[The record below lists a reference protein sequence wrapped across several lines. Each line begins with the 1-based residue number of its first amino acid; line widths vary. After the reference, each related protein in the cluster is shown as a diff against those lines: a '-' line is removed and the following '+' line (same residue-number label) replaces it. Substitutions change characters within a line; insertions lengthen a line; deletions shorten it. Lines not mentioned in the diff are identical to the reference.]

1 MKMRNSLVIWL
12 FGALVA
18 LPMLATAQVVQ
29 KVRVSQEQ
37 GQTLIA
43 ITGERLP
50 RPRVSVWRNQFLILE
65 FDARFSGRGREV
77 SQNTPHI
84 IKLRYGW
91 FSSKPP
97 KVRVVAT
104 MRGRQPYTLE
114 STPNGWQVRVGKATA
129 AATTRPSEPP
139 PTDTEPK
146 VVAASTAPAIPSTTR
161 AVERDA
167 NSKDATT
174 PRLTPPKTTVKE
186 KTAASTPEPPPQRT
200 HTPKPNATAQ
210 GTQVARA
217 PEPAPTT
224 PPPPVLVSL
233 DFVNAEIGD
242 VLKALAIQSGANIIT
257 APDVKGTVTVS
268 LSRLTVEESLNLITR
283 LSGYRYEK
291 LDNTYIVGTEESL
304 KAFRTPV
311 ETITPA
317 PKPRTVEALTFKVAK
332 PADIATYLSA
342 RFPELKIVPSG
353 EKDAAYLLIE
363 GEPEVVER
371 AREAAYAF
379 EQQLTGSVEIVTEV
393 YRVKYA
399 DSRDLARIVMQLV
412 PGVSVS
418 LGPDALLSRG
428 GAAGGGSGLQGAMT
442 GGETP
447 SATAQQMGAPMQ
459 GGVSATTQGNQP
471 PNLLVLVGTARE
483 VLRALEILRKV
494 DIKQPQVVIEAKVMD
509 ISEGSLKSLGL
520 NWNILQSGNINTLD
534 RTANR
539 LPLPDSTTI
548 TPNQQGVGFN
558 RDGQLGLDFSIV
570 KKPIDFSVTLNA
582 LAEDRR
588 NRLLANPRVATLDG
602 RPATIFIG
610 DEVNYVKLIQQT
622 PQGANVQTDTVQA
635 GIILRVLPRVHEDNS
650 ITLHIQPEVSVITGF
665 LEVPGGGRLP
675 QLARRNTDT
684 TIRVN
689 NGETVVIGGLIREA
703 DIKTIQK
710 VPLLGDLPF
719 LGYLFRR
726 TSTSRDKSEIMI
738 SLTVRV
744 ME

>member
-1 MKMRNSLVIWL
+1 MRTRNLLMLWLLGASL
-12 FGALVA
+12 A
-18 LPMLATAQVVQ
+18 LPALATAQVVQ
-29 KVRVSQEQ
+29 AVSVSQER
-37 GQTLIA
+37 GQTLIR

-50 RPRVSVWRNQFLILE
+50 RPSVSVWRNQFLVLE
-65 FDARFSGRGREV
+65 FNARFSGRGREV
-77 SQNTPHI
+77 SQNTPHLI
-84 IKLRYGW
+84 RLRYGW
-91 FSSKPP
+91 FCSRPR

-104 MRGRQPYTLE
+104 MRGRSPYTLE
-114 STPNGWQVRVGKATA
+114 PTPTGWQVRLGKATETSA
-129 AATTRPSEPP
+129 EASEPAEFKP
-139 PTDTEPK
+139 VDAAPKPTA
-146 VVAASTAPAIPSTTR
+146 VASASP
-161 AVERDA
+161 
-167 NSKDATT
+167 
-174 PRLTPPKTTVKE
+174 TPP
-186 KTAASTPEPPPQRT
+186 RT
-200 HTPKPNATAQ
+200 Y
-210 GTQVARA
+210 A
-217 PEPAPTT
+217 PEPNAAREGTPVASAAEPVRPAPPTRI
-224 PPPPVLVSL
+224 LVSL

-291 LDNTYIVGTEESL
+291 IDNTYVVGTEESL
-304 KAFRTPV
+304 KAFRAPAEPV
-311 ETITPA
+311 AA

-332 PADIATYLSA
+332 PTDIATYLSA
-342 RFPELKIVPSG
+342 RFPELKITPSG
-353 EKDAAYLLIE
+353 EKDATYLLIE
-363 GEPEVVER
+363 GDAETVER

-399 DSRDLARIVMQLV
+399 DSRDLARIVTQLV
-412 PGVSVS
+412 PGVTVS

-428 GAAGGGSGLQGAMT
+428 GAGGSGGAGGQQGAMT
-442 GGETP
+442 GGEAP

-459 GGVSATTQGNQP
+459 GGETGASQAAQP

-483 VLRALEILRKV
+483 VLRALELLRKV
-494 DIKQPQVVIEAKVMD
+494 DVKQPQVVIEAKVLD
-509 ISEGSLKSLGL
+509 VSEGSLKSLGL

-539 LPLPDSTTI
+539 LPLPDSTTN

-558 RDGQLGLDFSIV
+558 RDGQLGLDFTIV

-665 LEVPGGGRLP
+665 LDVPGGGRLP

-684 TIRVN
+684 TVRVG

-726 TSTSRDKSEIMI
+726 TSTSRDKSEIII

-744 ME
+744 MD

>member
-1 MKMRNSLVIWL
+1 MRTRIPLVLWLLGASL
-12 FGALVA
+12 A
-18 LPMLATAQVVQ
+18 LPTLATAQVVQ
-29 KVRVSQEQ
+29 AVSVSQER
-37 GQTLIA
+37 GQTLIS

-50 RPRVSVWRNQFLILE
+50 RPSVSVWRRQFLVIE
-65 FDARFSGRGREV
+65 FSARFSGRGREV
-77 SQNTPHI
+77 SQRTPHLL
-84 IKLRYGW
+84 KLRYGW
-91 FSSKPP
+91 FSNRPP

-114 STPNGWQVRVGKATA
+114 PTPTGWQVRLGKATEA
-129 AATTRPSEPP
+129 SAETSEPP
-139 PTDTEPK
+139 EFKPVDAAPKPTA
-146 VVAASTAPAIPSTTR
+146 VASASP
-161 AVERDA
+161 
-167 NSKDATT
+167 
-174 PRLTPPKTTVKE
+174 TPP
-186 KTAASTPEPPPQRT
+186 RT
-200 HTPKPNATAQ
+200 Y
-210 GTQVARA
+210 A
-217 PEPAPTT
+217 PEPNAAREGTT
-224 PPPPVLVSL
+224 VASAAEPARPAPPPRILISL

-268 LSRLTVEESLNLITR
+268 LTRLTVEESLNLITR

-291 LDNTYIVGTEESL
+291 IDNTYVVGTEESL
-304 KAFRTPV
+304 KAFRAPAEPV
-311 ETITPA
+311 ST

-332 PADIATYLSA
+332 PTDIATYLSA
-342 RFPELKIVPSG
+342 RFPELKITPSG
-353 EKDAAYLLIE
+353 EKDATYLLIE
-363 GEPEVVER
+363 GEPETVER

-399 DSRDLARIVMQLV
+399 DSRDLARIVTQLV
-412 PGVSVS
+412 PGVAVS

-428 GAAGGGSGLQGAMT
+428 GAGSSGGAGGQQGEMT
-442 GGETP
+442 GGEAP

-459 GGVSATTQGNQP
+459 GGGATAAQAAQP

-483 VLRALEILRKV
+483 VLRALELLRKV
-494 DIKQPQVVIEAKVMD
+494 DVKQPQVVIEAKVLD
-509 ISEGSLKSLGL
+509 VSEGSLKSLGL
-520 NWNILQSGNINTLD
+520 SWGFLQSGEVRRLD
-534 RTANR
+534 REGNAPFPIGDKR
-539 LPLPDSTTI
+539 F
-548 TPNQQGVGFN
+548 PNQQSGGFN
-558 RDGQLGLDFSIV
+558 RDGQLGLDFNIV

-588 NRLLANPRVATLDG
+588 NRLLASPRVATLDG

-622 PQGANVQTDTVQA
+622 PQGANVQTDSVQA

-726 TSTSRDKSEIMI
+726 TNSNREKSEII
-738 SLTVRV
+738 ITLTVRV
-744 ME
+744 LDNLQ

>member
-1 MKMRNSLVIWL
+1 MRMRNPFVLWLLGASL
-12 FGALVA
+12 A
-18 LPMLATAQVVQ
+18 LPTLATAQVVQ
-29 KVRVSQEQ
+29 AVSVSQER
-37 GQTLIA
+37 GQTLIS

-50 RPRVSVWRNQFLILE
+50 RPSVSVWRRQFLVIE
-65 FDARFSGRGREV
+65 FSARFSGRGREV
-77 SQNTPHI
+77 SQRTPHLL
-84 IKLRYGW
+84 KLRYGW
-91 FSSKPP
+91 FSNRPP

-104 MRGRQPYTLE
+104 MRGSPPYTLE
-114 STPNGWQVRVGKATA
+114 QTPTGWQVRIGKAMAQQVEAPEPSDYKPVDA
-129 AATTRPSEPP
+129 APKATTVASARP
-139 PTDTEPK
+139 
-146 VVAASTAPAIPSTTR
+146 
-161 AVERDA
+161 
-167 NSKDATT
+167 
-174 PRLTPPKTTVKE
+174 TPPRTYAPEPNPAREGTSV
-186 KTAASTPEPPPQRT
+186 ARTPEPPR
-200 HTPKPNATAQ
+200 
-210 GTQVARA
+210 
-217 PEPAPTT
+217 PAP
-224 PPPPVLVSL
+224 PPRILVSL
-233 DFVNAEIGD
+233 DFVNAELGD

-291 LDNTYIVGTEESL
+291 IDNTYVVGTEASL
-304 KAFRTPV
+304 KAFRTTTEPSA
-311 ETITPA
+311 A

-332 PADIATYLSA
+332 PTDIATYLSA
-342 RFPELKIVPSG
+342 RFPELKVTPSG
-353 EKDAAYLLIE
+353 EKDATYLLIE
-363 GEPEVVER
+363 GDAETVER

-399 DSRDLARIVMQLV
+399 DSRDLARIVTQLV
-412 PGVSVS
+412 PGVAVS

-428 GAAGGGSGLQGAMT
+428 GAGGSGGAGGQQGEMT
-442 GGETP
+442 GGEAP

-459 GGVSATTQGNQP
+459 GGGATAAQAAQP

-483 VLRALEILRKV
+483 VLRALELLRKV
-494 DIKQPQVVIEAKVMD
+494 DVKQPQVIIEAKVMD
-509 ISEGSLKSLGL
+509 ISEASLKSLGL
-520 NWNILQSGNINTLD
+520 NWNILQSGSINTLD
-534 RTANR
+534 RTKDR
-539 LPLPDSTTI
+539 LPLPDSTTN

-558 RDGQLGLDFSIV
+558 RDGQLSLDFTIV
-570 KKPIDFSVTLNA
+570 KKPIDFSITLNA

-622 PQGANVQTDTVQA
+622 PQGANVQTDSVQA

>member
-1 MKMRNSLVIWL
+1 MRTRNPLVLWL
-12 FGALVA
+12 LGAFA
-18 LPMLATAQVVQ
+18 LPALATAQVVQ
-29 KVRVSQEQ
+29 AVSVSQER
-37 GQTLIA
+37 GQTLIS

-50 RPRVSVWRNQFLILE
+50 RPSVSIWRKQFLVLE
-65 FDARFSGRGREV
+65 FRARFSGRGREV
-77 SQNTPHI
+77 SQNTPHL

-91 FSSKPP
+91 FSSRPP

-114 STPNGWQVRVGKATA
+114 PTPTGWQVRLGKAIEA
-129 AATTRPSEPP
+129 SAEASEPSEF
-139 PTDTEPK
+139 K
-146 VVAASTAPAIPSTTR
+146 PA
-161 AVERDA
+161 D
-167 NSKDATT
+167 D
-174 PRLTPPKTTVKE
+174 
-186 KTAASTPEPPPQRT
+186 
-200 HTPKPNATAQ
+200 
-210 GTQVARA
+210 A
-217 PEPAPTT
+217 PEPTTVANTSPT
-224 PPPPVLVSL
+224 PPRTYAPEPNAAREGTTVASAAEPARPAPPARTLVTL
-233 DFVNAEIGD
+233 DFVNAELGD

-291 LDNTYIVGTEESL
+291 IDNTYVVGTEESL
-304 KAFRTPV
+304 KAFRTAAEPSS
-311 ETITPA
+311 T

-332 PADIATYLSA
+332 PTDIATYLSA
-342 RFPELKIVPSG
+342 RFPELKVTPSG
-353 EKDAAYLLIE
+353 EKDATYLLIE
-363 GEPEVVER
+363 GDAETVER

-399 DSRDLARIVMQLV
+399 DSRDLARIVTQLV
-412 PGVSVS
+412 PGVAVS

-428 GAAGGGSGLQGAMT
+428 GAGGSSAGGQQGAMT
-442 GGETP
+442 GGEAP

-459 GGVSATTQGNQP
+459 GGGATAAQAVQP

-483 VLRALEILRKV
+483 VLRALELLRKV
-494 DIKQPQVVIEAKVMD
+494 DVKQPQVIIEAKVLD
-509 ISEGSLKSLGL
+509 VSEGSLKSLGL

-534 RTANR
+534 RSANR
-539 LPLPDSTTI
+539 LPLPDSTTN

-558 RDGQLGLDFSIV
+558 RDGQLGLDFTIV

-622 PQGANVQTDTVQA
+622 PQGANVQTDSVQA

-665 LEVPGGGRLP
+665 LDVPGGGRLP

-684 TIRVN
+684 TIRVG

-726 TSTSRDKSEIMI
+726 TSTSRDKSEIII

-744 ME
+744 MD

>member
-1 MKMRNSLVIWL
+1 MRTRNLLMLWL
-12 FGALVA
+12 LGAFA
-18 LPMLATAQVVQ
+18 LPALATAQVVQ
-29 KVRVSQEQ
+29 AVSVSQER
-37 GQTLIA
+37 GQTLIS

-50 RPRVSVWRNQFLILE
+50 RPNVNVWRSQFLVIE
-65 FDARFSGRGREV
+65 FNARFSGRGREV
-77 SQNTPHI
+77 SQNTPHLI
-84 IKLRYGW
+84 RLRYGW
-91 FSSKPP
+91 FSSRPP

-104 MRGRQPYTLE
+104 MRGRPPYTLE
-114 STPNGWQVRVGKATA
+114 PTPTGWQVRLGKATEA
-129 AATTRPSEPP
+129 SAEASEPAEFKP
-139 PTDTEPK
+139 VDAAPKPTT
-146 VVAASTAPAIPSTTR
+146 VASARP
-161 AVERDA
+161 
-167 NSKDATT
+167 
-174 PRLTPPKTTVKE
+174 TPP
-186 KTAASTPEPPPQRT
+186 RT
-200 HTPKPNATAQ
+200 HTPEPNAARE
-210 GTQVARA
+210 GTTVASA
-217 PEPAPTT
+217 AEPARPA
-224 PPPPVLVSL
+224 PPARTLVSL

-291 LDNTYIVGTEESL
+291 IDNTYVVGTEESL
-304 KAFRTPV
+304 KAFRTAAEPSS
-311 ETITPA
+311 T

-332 PADIATYLSA
+332 PTDIATYLSA
-342 RFPELKIVPSG
+342 RFPELKITPSG
-353 EKDAAYLLIE
+353 EKDATYLLIE
-363 GEPEVVER
+363 GDAETVER

-399 DSRDLARIVMQLV
+399 DSRDLARIVTQLV
-412 PGVSVS
+412 PGVTVS

-428 GAAGGGSGLQGAMT
+428 GAGGSGGAGGQQGAMT
-442 GGETP
+442 GGEAP

-459 GGVSATTQGNQP
+459 GGETGASQAAQP

-483 VLRALEILRKV
+483 VLRALELLRKV
-494 DIKQPQVVIEAKVMD
+494 DVKQPQVIIEAKVLD
-509 ISEGSLKSLGL
+509 VSEGSLKSLGL

-534 RTANR
+534 RSANR
-539 LPLPDSTTI
+539 LPLPDSTTN

-558 RDGQLGLDFSIV
+558 RDGQLGLDFTIV

-588 NRLLANPRVATLDG
+588 NRLLASPRVATLDG

-622 PQGANVQTDTVQA
+622 PQGANVQTDSVQA

-684 TIRVN
+684 TIRVG

-726 TSTSRDKSEIMI
+726 TSTSRDKSEIII

-744 ME
+744 MD

>member
-1 MKMRNSLVIWL
+1 MRTRNLLMLWLLGASL
-12 FGALVA
+12 A
-18 LPMLATAQVVQ
+18 LPAITTAQVVQ
-29 KVRVSQEQ
+29 AVSVSQER
-37 GQTLIA
+37 GQTLIS

-50 RPRVSVWRNQFLILE
+50 RPSVSIWRNQFLVLE
-65 FDARFSGRGREV
+65 FNARFSGRGREV
-77 SQNTPHI
+77 SQNTPHLI
-84 IKLRYGW
+84 RLRYGW
-91 FSSKPP
+91 FSNRPP

-114 STPNGWQVRVGKATA
+114 PTPTGWQVRLGKAIEA
-129 AATTRPSEPP
+129 SVEASEPSEFKPVDAAP
-139 PTDTEPK
+139 KPTA
-146 VVAASTAPAIPSTTR
+146 VASARP
-161 AVERDA
+161 
-167 NSKDATT
+167 
-174 PRLTPPKTTVKE
+174 TPP
-186 KTAASTPEPPPQRT
+186 RT
-200 HTPKPNATAQ
+200 Y
-210 GTQVARA
+210 A
-217 PEPAPTT
+217 PEPNAAREGTTVASAAEPARPTPSART
-224 PPPPVLVSL
+224 LVSL

-268 LSRLTVEESLNLITR
+268 LTRLTVEEALNLITR

-291 LDNTYIVGTEESL
+291 FDNTYVVGTEASL
-304 KAFRTPV
+304 KAFRASAEPPSV
-311 ETITPA
+311 

-332 PADIATYLSA
+332 PTDIATYLSA
-342 RFPELKIVPSG
+342 RFPELKITPSG
-353 EKDAAYLLIE
+353 EKDATYLLIE
-363 GEPEVVER
+363 GDAETVER

-399 DSRDLARIVMQLV
+399 DSRDLARIVTQLV
-412 PGVSVS
+412 PGVTVS

-428 GAAGGGSGLQGAMT
+428 GAGGSGAGGQQGAMT
-442 GGETP
+442 GGEAP

-459 GGVSATTQGNQP
+459 GGETGASQAAQP

-483 VLRALEILRKV
+483 VLRALELLRKV
-494 DIKQPQVVIEAKVMD
+494 DVRQPQVVIEAKVLD
-509 ISEGSLKSLGL
+509 VSEGSLKSLGL
-520 NWNILQSGNINTLD
+520 SWGFLQSGEVRRLD
-534 RTANR
+534 REGNAPFSIGDKRFPT
-539 LPLPDSTTI
+539 
-548 TPNQQGVGFN
+548 QQSGGFN
-558 RDGQLGLDFSIV
+558 RDGQLGLDFNFV

-588 NRLLANPRVATLDG
+588 NRLLASPRVATLDG

-622 PQGANVQTDTVQA
+622 PQGANVQTDSVQA

-689 NGETVVIGGLIREA
+689 NGETVIIGGLIREA

-726 TSTSRDKSEIMI
+726 TNSNREKSEII
-738 SLTVRV
+738 ITLTVRV
-744 ME
+744 LDNLQ

>member
-1 MKMRNSLVIWL
+1 MRMRNPFVFWLLGASL
-12 FGALVA
+12 A
-18 LPMLATAQVVQ
+18 LPALTTAQVVQ
-29 KVRVSQEQ
+29 AVSVSQEQ
-37 GQTLIA
+37 GQTLLTV
-43 ITGERLP
+43 TGERLP
-50 RPRVSVWRNQFLILE
+50 RPSVRVWRRQFLVLE
-65 FDARFSGRGREV
+65 FSARFSGRGREV
-77 SQNTPHI
+77 SQNTPHLT
-84 IKLRYGW
+84 KLRYGW
-91 FSSKPP
+91 FSSRPP

-104 MRGRQPYTLE
+104 LRGSQPYTLE
-114 STPNGWQVRVGKATA
+114 QTPTGWQVRIGKAMA
-129 AATTRPSEPP
+129 QQVEAPEPSDYKPVDAVPKATTVASARP
-139 PTDTEPK
+139 
-146 VVAASTAPAIPSTTR
+146 
-161 AVERDA
+161 
-167 NSKDATT
+167 
-174 PRLTPPKTTVKE
+174 TPPRTYAPESDTKRAGTPV
-186 KTAASTPEPPPQRT
+186 AHTPEPPRP
-200 HTPKPNATAQ
+200 
-210 GTQVARA
+210 
-217 PEPAPTT
+217 T
-224 PPPPVLVSL
+224 PPPRILVSL
-233 DFVNAEIGD
+233 DFVNAELGD

-268 LSRLTVEESLNLITR
+268 LTRLTVEESLNLITR

-291 LDNTYIVGTEESL
+291 IDNTYVVGTEESL
-304 KAFRTPV
+304 KAFRTTTEPSA
-311 ETITPA
+311 A

-332 PADIATYLSA
+332 PTDIATYLSA
-342 RFPELKIVPSG
+342 RFPELKITPSG
-353 EKDAAYLLIE
+353 EKDATYLLIE
-363 GEPEVVER
+363 GDAETVER

-399 DSRDLARIVMQLV
+399 DSRDLARIVTQLV
-412 PGVSVS
+412 PGVAVS

-428 GAAGGGSGLQGAMT
+428 GAGSSGAGGQQGEMT

-459 GGVSATTQGNQP
+459 GGQTGASPAAQP

-483 VLRALEILRKV
+483 VLRALELLRKV
-494 DIKQPQVVIEAKVMD
+494 DVKQPQVIIEAKVMD
-509 ISEGSLKSLGL
+509 ISEASLKSLGL
-520 NWNILQSGNINTLD
+520 NWNILQSGSINTLD
-534 RTANR
+534 RTKDR
-539 LPLPDSTTI
+539 LPLPDSTTN

-558 RDGQLGLDFSIV
+558 RDGQLSLDFTIV
-570 KKPIDFSVTLNA
+570 KKPIDFSITLNA

-622 PQGANVQTDTVQA
+622 PQGANVQTDSVQA

>member
-1 MKMRNSLVIWL
+1 MRTRNPLVLWLLGASL
-12 FGALVA
+12 A
-18 LPMLATAQVVQ
+18 LPAITTAQVVQ
-29 KVRVSQEQ
+29 AVSVSQEQ
-37 GQTLIA
+37 GQTLIS

-50 RPRVSVWRNQFLILE
+50 RPNVNVWRSQFLVIE
-65 FDARFSGRGREV
+65 FNARFSGRGREV
-77 SQNTPHI
+77 SQNTPHLI
-84 IKLRYGW
+84 RLRYGW
-91 FSSKPP
+91 FSSRPP

-104 MRGRQPYTLE
+104 MRGRPPYTLE
-114 STPNGWQVRVGKATA
+114 PTPTGWQVRLGKATEA
-129 AATTRPSEPP
+129 SAEPP
-139 PTDTEPK
+139 EFKPVD
-146 VVAASTAPAIPSTTR
+146 TAPKPTTVASAR
-161 AVERDA
+161 
-167 NSKDATT
+167 
-174 PRLTPPKTTVKE
+174 PTPP
-186 KTAASTPEPPPQRT
+186 RT
-200 HTPKPNATAQ
+200 Y
-210 GTQVARA
+210 A
-217 PEPAPTT
+217 PEPNAAREGTTVASAAEPARPAPPART
-224 PPPPVLVSL
+224 LVSL

-242 VLKALAIQSGANIIT
+242 VLKALAIQSGANILT

-291 LDNTYIVGTEESL
+291 IDNTYVVGTEESL

-311 ETITPA
+311 EPSSA

-332 PADIATYLSA
+332 PTDIATYLSA
-342 RFPELKIVPSG
+342 RFPDLKVTPSG
-353 EKDAAYLLIE
+353 EKDATYLLIE
-363 GEPEVVER
+363 GDAETVER

-393 YRVKYA
+393 YRVKFA
-399 DSRDLARIVMQLV
+399 DSRDLARIVSQLV
-412 PGVSVS
+412 PGVTVS

-428 GAAGGGSGLQGAMT
+428 GAGGSGGGAGGQQGAMT
-442 GGETP
+442 GGEAP

-459 GGVSATTQGNQP
+459 GGDGASSAQAAQP

-483 VLRALEILRKV
+483 VLRALELLRKV
-494 DIKQPQVVIEAKVMD
+494 DVKQPQVIIEAKVLD
-509 ISEGSLKSLGL
+509 VSEGSLKSLGL
-520 NWNILQSGNINTLD
+520 DWNILQSGNINTLD

-539 LPLPDSTTI
+539 LPLPDSTTN

-558 RDGQLGLDFSIV
+558 RDGQLGLDFTIV

-684 TIRVN
+684 TIRVG

>member
-1 MKMRNSLVIWL
+1 MRTRIPLVLWLLGASL
-12 FGALVA
+12 A
-18 LPMLATAQVVQ
+18 LPTLAAAQVVQ
-29 KVRVSQEQ
+29 AVSVSQER
-37 GQTLIA
+37 GQTLIS

-50 RPRVSVWRNQFLILE
+50 RPSVSVWRRQFLVIE
-65 FDARFSGRGREV
+65 FSARFSGRGREV
-77 SQNTPHI
+77 SQRTPHLL
-84 IKLRYGW
+84 KLRYGW
-91 FSSKPP
+91 FSNRPP

-114 STPNGWQVRVGKATA
+114 PTPTGWQVRLGKATEA
-129 AATTRPSEPP
+129 SAETSEPP
-139 PTDTEPK
+139 EFKPVDAAPKPTA
-146 VVAASTAPAIPSTTR
+146 VASASP
-161 AVERDA
+161 
-167 NSKDATT
+167 
-174 PRLTPPKTTVKE
+174 TPP
-186 KTAASTPEPPPQRT
+186 RT
-200 HTPKPNATAQ
+200 Y
-210 GTQVARA
+210 A
-217 PEPAPTT
+217 PEPNAAREGTT
-224 PPPPVLVSL
+224 VASAAEPARPAPPPRILISL

-291 LDNTYIVGTEESL
+291 IDNTYVVGTEESL
-304 KAFRTPV
+304 KAFRAPAEPV
-311 ETITPA
+311 ST

-332 PADIATYLSA
+332 PTDIATYLSA
-342 RFPELKIVPSG
+342 RFPELKITPSG
-353 EKDAAYLLIE
+353 EKDATYLLIE
-363 GEPEVVER
+363 GEPETVER

-399 DSRDLARIVMQLV
+399 DSRDLARIVTQLV
-412 PGVSVS
+412 PGVAVS

-428 GAAGGGSGLQGAMT
+428 GAGSSGAGGQQGEMT
-442 GGETP
+442 GGEAP

-459 GGVSATTQGNQP
+459 GGGATAAQAAQP

-483 VLRALEILRKV
+483 VLRALELLRKV
-494 DIKQPQVVIEAKVMD
+494 DVKQPQVVIEAKVLD
-509 ISEGSLKSLGL
+509 VSEGSLKSLGL
-520 NWNILQSGNINTLD
+520 SWGFLQSGEVRRLD
-534 RTANR
+534 REGNAPFPIGDKRFPT
-539 LPLPDSTTI
+539 
-548 TPNQQGVGFN
+548 QQSGGFN
-558 RDGQLGLDFSIV
+558 RDGQLGLDFNIV
-570 KKPIDFSVTLNA
+570 KKPIDFSATLNA

-588 NRLLANPRVATLDG
+588 NRLLASPRVATLDG

-622 PQGANVQTDTVQA
+622 PQGANVQTDSVQA

-689 NGETVVIGGLIREA
+689 NGETVIIGGLIREA

-726 TSTSRDKSEIMI
+726 TNSNREKSEII
-738 SLTVRV
+738 ITLTVRV
-744 ME
+744 LDNLQ

>member
-1 MKMRNSLVIWL
+1 MRTRNPLVLWL
-12 FGALVA
+12 LGAFA
-18 LPMLATAQVVQ
+18 LPALATAQVVQ
-29 KVRVSQEQ
+29 AVSVSQER
-37 GQTLIA
+37 GQTLIS

-50 RPRVSVWRNQFLILE
+50 RPSVSIWRKQFLVLE
-65 FDARFSGRGREV
+65 FRARFSGRGREV
-77 SQNTPHI
+77 SQNTPHL

-91 FSSKPP
+91 FSNRPP

-114 STPNGWQVRVGKATA
+114 PTPTGWQVRLGKATEA
-129 AATTRPSEPP
+129 SAEASEPAEFKP
-139 PTDTEPK
+139 VDAAPKPTA
-146 VVAASTAPAIPSTTR
+146 VASASP
-161 AVERDA
+161 
-167 NSKDATT
+167 
-174 PRLTPPKTTVKE
+174 TPP
-186 KTAASTPEPPPQRT
+186 RT
-200 HTPKPNATAQ
+200 Y
-210 GTQVARA
+210 A
-217 PEPAPTT
+217 PEPNAAREGTTVASAAEPARPAPPART
-224 PPPPVLVSL
+224 LVTL
-233 DFVNAEIGD
+233 DFVNAELGD

-291 LDNTYIVGTEESL
+291 IDNTYVVGTEESL
-304 KAFRTPV
+304 KAFRTAAEPSS
-311 ETITPA
+311 T

-332 PADIATYLSA
+332 PTDIATYLSA
-342 RFPELKIVPSG
+342 RFPELKVTPSG
-353 EKDAAYLLIE
+353 EKDATYLLIE
-363 GEPEVVER
+363 GDAETVER

-399 DSRDLARIVMQLV
+399 DSRDLARIVTQLV
-412 PGVSVS
+412 PGVAVS

-428 GAAGGGSGLQGAMT
+428 GAGGSSAGGQQGAMT
-442 GGETP
+442 GGEAP

-459 GGVSATTQGNQP
+459 GGETGASQAAQP

-483 VLRALEILRKV
+483 VLRALELLRKV
-494 DIKQPQVVIEAKVMD
+494 DVKQPQVVIEAKVLD
-509 ISEGSLKSLGL
+509 VSEGSLKSLGL

-534 RTANR
+534 RSANR
-539 LPLPDSTTI
+539 LPLPDSTTN

-558 RDGQLGLDFSIV
+558 RDGQLGLDFTIV

-684 TIRVN
+684 TIRVG
-689 NGETVVIGGLIREA
+689 NGETVIIGGLIREA

-744 ME
+744 IE

>member
-1 MKMRNSLVIWL
+1 MRNLLTLWL
-12 FGALVA
+12 LGALFA
-18 LPMLATAQVVQ
+18 LPALSTAQTVQ
-29 KVRVSQEQ
+29 AVSVSQEQ

-43 ITGERLP
+43 VTGERLP
-50 RPRVSVWRNQFLILE
+50 RPRLSVWRNQFLILE

-84 IKLRYGW
+84 SKLRYGW

-114 STPNGWQVRVGKATA
+114 SIPNGWQVRVGETAVVEAT
-129 AATTRPSEPP
+129 EPP
-139 PTDTEPK
+139 DFRP
-146 VVAASTAPAIPSTTR
+146 
-161 AVERDA
+161 VE
-167 NSKDATT
+167 
-174 PRLTPPKTTVKE
+174 
-186 KTAASTPEPPPQRT
+186 STPQPTAVASAHPSSLRT
-200 HTPKPNATAQ
+200 HTPKPKVTSQ
-210 GTQVARA
+210 DTQIARA
-217 PEPAPTT
+217 PESAAT
-224 PPPPVLVSL
+224 PPPSPLLVSL

-291 LDNTYIVGTEESL
+291 HDNTYVVGTEESL

-342 RFPELKIVPSG
+342 RFPELKVMPSG

-363 GEPEVVER
+363 GESEVVER

-418 LGPDALLSRG
+418 LGPDSLLSRG
-428 GAAGGGSGLQGAMT
+428 GMAGGGSGLQGAMT

-459 GGVSATTQGNQP
+459 GGVSTPTQGNQP

-483 VLRALEILRKV
+483 VLRALELLRKV
-494 DIKQPQVVIEAKVMD
+494 DIKQPQVIIEAKVMD
-509 ISEGSLKSLGL
+509 ISEGSLRSLGL

-534 RTANR
+534 RSGNR
-539 LPLPDSTTI
+539 LPLPDGSTT

-558 RDGQLGLDFSIV
+558 RDGQLGLDFTIV

-650 ITLHIQPEVSVITGF
+650 ITLHIQPEVSVITSF

-703 DIKTIQK
+703 DIKSIQK
-710 VPLLGDLPF
+710 VPVLGDLPF

>member
-1 MKMRNSLVIWL
+1 MRTRNLLMLWL
-12 FGALVA
+12 LGAFA
-18 LPMLATAQVVQ
+18 LPALATAQVVQ
-29 KVRVSQEQ
+29 AVSVSQER
-37 GQTLIA
+37 GQTLIT

-50 RPRVSVWRNQFLILE
+50 RPSVSVWRNQFLVLE
-65 FDARFSGRGREV
+65 FRARFSGRGREV
-77 SQNTPHI
+77 SQNTPHL

-91 FSSKPP
+91 FSNRPP

-104 MRGRQPYTLE
+104 VRGRQPYTLE
-114 STPNGWQVRVGKATA
+114 PTATGWQVRLGKATEA
-129 AATTRPSEPP
+129 SAEASEPSEFKPADAAP
-139 PTDTEPK
+139 KPTA
-146 VVAASTAPAIPSTTR
+146 VASARP
-161 AVERDA
+161 
-167 NSKDATT
+167 
-174 PRLTPPKTTVKE
+174 TPP
-186 KTAASTPEPPPQRT
+186 RT
-200 HTPKPNATAQ
+200 Y
-210 GTQVARA
+210 A
-217 PEPAPTT
+217 PEPNAAREGTPVASAAEPVRPAPPART
-224 PPPPVLVSL
+224 LVSL

-268 LSRLTVEESLNLITR
+268 LTRLTVEESLNLITR

-291 LDNTYIVGTEESL
+291 FDNTYVVGTEASL
-304 KAFRTPV
+304 KAFRASTEP
-311 ETITPA
+311 PPAA

-332 PADIATYLSA
+332 PTDIATYLSA
-342 RFPELKIVPSG
+342 RFPELKITPSG
-353 EKDAAYLLIE
+353 EKDATYLLIE
-363 GEPEVVER
+363 GDAETVER

-379 EQQLTGSVEIVTEV
+379 EQQLTGSVEVVTEV

-399 DSRDLARIVMQLV
+399 DSRDLARIVTQLV
-412 PGVSVS
+412 PGVAVS

-428 GAAGGGSGLQGAMT
+428 GAGGSGGAGGQQGAMT
-442 GGETP
+442 GGEAP

-459 GGVSATTQGNQP
+459 GGGATAAQAAQP

-483 VLRALEILRKV
+483 VLRALELLRKV
-494 DIKQPQVVIEAKVMD
+494 DIKQPQVIIEAKVLD
-509 ISEGSLKSLGL
+509 VSEGSLKSLGL
-520 NWNILQSGNINTLD
+520 DWNILQSGNINTLA

-539 LPLPDSTTI
+539 LPLPDSTTN

-558 RDGQLGLDFSIV
+558 RDGQLGLDFTIV

-665 LEVPGGGRLP
+665 LDVPGGGRLP

>member
-1 MKMRNSLVIWL
+1 MRMRNPFVLWLLGASL
-12 FGALVA
+12 A
-18 LPMLATAQVVQ
+18 LPALTTAQVVQ
-29 KVRVSQEQ
+29 AVSVSQEQ
-37 GQTLIA
+37 GQTLLTV
-43 ITGERLP
+43 TGERLP
-50 RPRVSVWRNQFLILE
+50 RPSVSVWRRQFLVLE
-65 FDARFSGRGREV
+65 FSARFSGRGREV
-77 SQNTPHI
+77 SQNTPHLT
-84 IKLRYGW
+84 KLRYGW
-91 FSSKPP
+91 FSSRPP

-104 MRGRQPYTLE
+104 LRGSPPYTLE
-114 STPNGWQVRVGKATA
+114 QTPTGWQVRIGKAMTQQVEASEPSDYKPVDA
-129 AATTRPSEPP
+129 APKATTVASARP
-139 PTDTEPK
+139 
-146 VVAASTAPAIPSTTR
+146 
-161 AVERDA
+161 
-167 NSKDATT
+167 
-174 PRLTPPKTTVKE
+174 TPPRTYAPEPNPAREGTSV
-186 KTAASTPEPPPQRT
+186 AHTPEPPR
-200 HTPKPNATAQ
+200 
-210 GTQVARA
+210 
-217 PEPAPTT
+217 PAP
-224 PPPPVLVSL
+224 PPRILVSL
-233 DFVNAEIGD
+233 DFVNAELGD

-291 LDNTYIVGTEESL
+291 IDNTYVVGTEASL
-304 KAFRTPV
+304 KAFRTAAEPSS
-311 ETITPA
+311 T

-332 PADIATYLSA
+332 PTDIATYLSA
-342 RFPELKIVPSG
+342 RFPELKITPSG
-353 EKDAAYLLIE
+353 EKDATYLLIE
-363 GEPEVVER
+363 GEPETVER

-399 DSRDLARIVMQLV
+399 DSRDLARIVTQLV
-412 PGVSVS
+412 PGVAVS

-428 GAAGGGSGLQGAMT
+428 GAGSSGAGGQPGEMT
-442 GGETP
+442 GGEAP

-459 GGVSATTQGNQP
+459 GGGATAAQAAQP

-483 VLRALEILRKV
+483 VLRALELLRKV
-494 DIKQPQVVIEAKVMD
+494 DVKQPQVIIEAKVMD
-509 ISEGSLKSLGL
+509 ISEASLKSLGL

-534 RTANR
+534 RSANR
-539 LPLPDSTTI
+539 LPLPDSTTN

-558 RDGQLGLDFSIV
+558 RDGQLGLDFTIV

-622 PQGANVQTDTVQA
+622 PQGANVQTDSVQA

-665 LEVPGGGRLP
+665 LDVPGGGRLP

-684 TIRVN
+684 TIRVG

>member
-1 MKMRNSLVIWL
+1 MRMRNPFVFWLLGASL
-12 FGALVA
+12 A
-18 LPMLATAQVVQ
+18 LPALTTAQVVQ
-29 KVRVSQEQ
+29 AVSVSQEQ
-37 GQTLIA
+37 GQTLLTV
-43 ITGERLP
+43 TGERLP
-50 RPRVSVWRNQFLILE
+50 RPSVSVWRRQFLVLE
-65 FDARFSGRGREV
+65 FSARFSGRGREV
-77 SQNTPHI
+77 SHNTPHL

-91 FSSKPP
+91 FSNRPP

-104 MRGRQPYTLE
+104 LRGSPPYTLE
-114 STPNGWQVRVGKATA
+114 QTPTGWQVRIGKAMTQQVEASEPSDYKPVDA
-129 AATTRPSEPP
+129 APKATTVASARP
-139 PTDTEPK
+139 
-146 VVAASTAPAIPSTTR
+146 
-161 AVERDA
+161 
-167 NSKDATT
+167 
-174 PRLTPPKTTVKE
+174 TPPRTYAPEPNPAREGTSV
-186 KTAASTPEPPPQRT
+186 AHTPEPPR
-200 HTPKPNATAQ
+200 
-210 GTQVARA
+210 
-217 PEPAPTT
+217 PAP
-224 PPPPVLVSL
+224 PPRILVSL
-233 DFVNAEIGD
+233 DFVNAELGD

-291 LDNTYIVGTEESL
+291 IDNTYVVGTEASL
-304 KAFRTPV
+304 KAFRTTTEPSA
-311 ETITPA
+311 A

-332 PADIATYLSA
+332 PTDIATYLSA
-342 RFPELKIVPSG
+342 RFPELKVTPSG
-353 EKDAAYLLIE
+353 EKDATYLLIE
-363 GEPEVVER
+363 GDAETVER

-399 DSRDLARIVMQLV
+399 DSRDLARIVTQLV
-412 PGVSVS
+412 PGVAVS

-428 GAAGGGSGLQGAMT
+428 GAGSSGAGGQPGEMT
-442 GGETP
+442 GGEAP

-459 GGVSATTQGNQP
+459 GGGATAAQAAQP

-483 VLRALEILRKV
+483 VLRALELLRKV
-494 DIKQPQVVIEAKVMD
+494 DVKQPQVIIEAKVMD
-509 ISEGSLKSLGL
+509 ISEASLKSLGL

-534 RTANR
+534 RSANR
-539 LPLPDSTTI
+539 LPLPDSTTN

-558 RDGQLGLDFSIV
+558 RDGQLGLDFTIV

-622 PQGANVQTDTVQA
+622 PQGANVQTDSVQA

>member
-1 MKMRNSLVIWL
+1 MRMRNPFVLWLLGASL
-12 FGALVA
+12 A
-18 LPMLATAQVVQ
+18 LPALTTAQVVQ
-29 KVRVSQEQ
+29 AVSVSQEQ
-37 GQTLIA
+37 GQTLLTV
-43 ITGERLP
+43 TGERLP
-50 RPRVSVWRNQFLILE
+50 RPSVSVWRRQFLVLE
-65 FDARFSGRGREV
+65 FSARFSGRGREV
-77 SQNTPHI
+77 SQNTPHLT
-84 IKLRYGW
+84 KLRYGW
-91 FSSKPP
+91 FSSRPP

-104 MRGRQPYTLE
+104 LRGSPPYTLE
-114 STPNGWQVRVGKATA
+114 QTPTGWQVRIGKAMAQQVEAPEPSDYKPVDA
-129 AATTRPSEPP
+129 APKATTVASARP
-139 PTDTEPK
+139 
-146 VVAASTAPAIPSTTR
+146 
-161 AVERDA
+161 
-167 NSKDATT
+167 
-174 PRLTPPKTTVKE
+174 TPPRTYAPESDTKRAGTPV
-186 KTAASTPEPPPQRT
+186 AHTPEPPR
-200 HTPKPNATAQ
+200 
-210 GTQVARA
+210 
-217 PEPAPTT
+217 PAP
-224 PPPPVLVSL
+224 PPRTLVSL

-291 LDNTYIVGTEESL
+291 IDNTYVVGTEASL
-304 KAFRTPV
+304 KAFRTTTEPSA
-311 ETITPA
+311 A

-332 PADIATYLSA
+332 PTDIATYLSA
-342 RFPELKIVPSG
+342 RFPELKVTPSG
-353 EKDAAYLLIE
+353 EKDATYLLIE
-363 GEPEVVER
+363 GDAETVER

-399 DSRDLARIVMQLV
+399 DSRDLARIVTQLV
-412 PGVSVS
+412 PGVAVS

-428 GAAGGGSGLQGAMT
+428 GAGSSSAGGQQGEMT

-459 GGVSATTQGNQP
+459 GGQTGASPAAQP

-483 VLRALEILRKV
+483 VLRALELLRKV
-494 DIKQPQVVIEAKVMD
+494 DVKQPQVIIEAKVMD
-509 ISEGSLKSLGL
+509 ISEASLKSLGL
-520 NWNILQSGNINTLD
+520 NWNILQSGSINTLD
-534 RTANR
+534 RTKDR
-539 LPLPDSTTI
+539 LPLPDSTTN

-558 RDGQLGLDFSIV
+558 RDGQLSLDFTIV
-570 KKPIDFSVTLNA
+570 KKPIDFSITLNA

-622 PQGANVQTDTVQA
+622 PQGANVQTDSVQA

>member
-1 MKMRNSLVIWL
+1 MRTRNLLMLWL
-12 FGALVA
+12 LGAFA
-18 LPMLATAQVVQ
+18 LPALATAQVVQ
-29 KVRVSQEQ
+29 AVSVSQER
-37 GQTLIA
+37 GQTLIS

-50 RPRVSVWRNQFLILE
+50 RPSVSVWRNQFLVLE
-65 FDARFSGRGREV
+65 FNARFGGRGREV
-77 SQNTPHI
+77 SQNTPHLI
-84 IKLRYGW
+84 RLRYGW
-91 FSSKPP
+91 FSSRPP

-104 MRGRQPYTLE
+104 MRGRPPYTLE
-114 STPNGWQVRVGKATA
+114 PTPTGWQVRLGKATEASAKPPEFKPVDAAPKPTA
-129 AATTRPSEPP
+129 AASARP
-139 PTDTEPK
+139 
-146 VVAASTAPAIPSTTR
+146 
-161 AVERDA
+161 
-167 NSKDATT
+167 
-174 PRLTPPKTTVKE
+174 TPP
-186 KTAASTPEPPPQRT
+186 RT
-200 HTPKPNATAQ
+200 HTPEPNAARE
-210 GTQVARA
+210 GTPVASAAEPVR
-217 PEPAPTT
+217 PAPPTRI
-224 PPPPVLVSL
+224 LVSL

-291 LDNTYIVGTEESL
+291 IDNTYVVGTEESL
-304 KAFRTPV
+304 KAFRTAAEPSS
-311 ETITPA
+311 T

-332 PADIATYLSA
+332 PTDIATYLSA
-342 RFPELKIVPSG
+342 RFPELKITPSG
-353 EKDAAYLLIE
+353 EKDATYLLIE
-363 GEPEVVER
+363 GDAETVER

-399 DSRDLARIVMQLV
+399 DSRDLARIVSQLV
-412 PGVSVS
+412 PGVTVS

-428 GAAGGGSGLQGAMT
+428 GAGGQQGAMT
-442 GGETP
+442 GGEAP

-459 GGVSATTQGNQP
+459 GGDGASSAQAAQP

-483 VLRALEILRKV
+483 VLRALELLRKV
-494 DIKQPQVVIEAKVMD
+494 DVKQPQVVIEAKVLD
-509 ISEGSLKSLGL
+509 VSEGSLKSLGL

-534 RTANR
+534 RSANR
-539 LPLPDSTTI
+539 LPLPDSTTN

-558 RDGQLGLDFSIV
+558 RDGQLGLDFTIV

-684 TIRVN
+684 TIRVG
-689 NGETVVIGGLIREA
+689 NGETVIIGGLIREA

>member
-1 MKMRNSLVIWL
+1 MRTRNPLVLWLLGASL
-12 FGALVA
+12 A
-18 LPMLATAQVVQ
+18 LPAITTAQVVQ
-29 KVRVSQEQ
+29 AVSVSQEQ
-37 GQTLIA
+37 GQTLIS

-50 RPRVSVWRNQFLILE
+50 RPNVSVWRSQFLVIE
-65 FDARFSGRGREV
+65 FNARFSGRGREV
-77 SQNTPHI
+77 SQNTPHL

-91 FSSKPP
+91 FSNRPP

-104 MRGRQPYTLE
+104 MRGSPPHTLE
-114 STPNGWQVRVGKATA
+114 PTPTGWQVRLGKATVERA
-129 AATTRPSEPP
+129 EVSEPP
-139 PTDTEPK
+139 DFKPVDAAPKPTT
-146 VVAASTAPAIPSTTR
+146 VASARP
-161 AVERDA
+161 
-167 NSKDATT
+167 
-174 PRLTPPKTTVKE
+174 TPP
-186 KTAASTPEPPPQRT
+186 RT
-200 HTPKPNATAQ
+200 Y
-210 GTQVARA
+210 A
-217 PEPAPTT
+217 PEPNAAREGTPVASAAEPLRPAAPPRT
-224 PPPPVLVSL
+224 LVSL

-242 VLKALAIQSGANIIT
+242 VLKALAIQSGANILT

-291 LDNTYIVGTEESL
+291 IDNTYVVGTEESL

-311 ETITPA
+311 EPSSA

-332 PADIATYLSA
+332 PTDIATYLSA
-342 RFPELKIVPSG
+342 RFPDLKVTPSG
-353 EKDAAYLLIE
+353 EKDATYLLIE
-363 GEPEVVER
+363 GDAETVER

-393 YRVKYA
+393 YRVKFA
-399 DSRDLARIVMQLV
+399 DSRDLARIVSQLV
-412 PGVSVS
+412 PGVTVS

-428 GAAGGGSGLQGAMT
+428 GAGGSGGAGGQQGAMT
-442 GGETP
+442 GGEAP

-459 GGVSATTQGNQP
+459 GGDGASSAQAAQP

-483 VLRALEILRKV
+483 VLRALELLRKV
-494 DIKQPQVVIEAKVMD
+494 DVKQPQVIIEAKVLD
-509 ISEGSLKSLGL
+509 VSEGSLKSLGL
-520 NWNILQSGNINTLD
+520 DWNILQSGNINTLD

-539 LPLPDSTTI
+539 LPLPDSTTN

-558 RDGQLGLDFSIV
+558 RDGQLGLDFTIV

-684 TIRVN
+684 TIRVG